1 MQCYIRSYFIVI
13 LFLVIFSS
21 HRHTIRISDD
31 MIKAR
36 AKSNVVDRTEGTRVA
51 RRNATRNARRGIS
64 TSSKPTTQQIAQE
77 IQKQSHQSTVKLLTD
92 NVQRK
97 NKRSVAAP
105 AQMDVVQASTRPNKT
120 SLKKKLATRQ
130 LQHAVKAADQHHV
143 SAATTTDNIER
154 PTRPMIQAAKTAMIA
169 AGYIFPPRTTL
180 HVVAMPAKSNGRAG
194 GTNPPNTTV
203 MVPQHQQQQPLGNN
217 VRTVSAP
224 SSRGR
229 RRTNAR
235 GM

>member
-1 MQCYIRSYFIVI
+1 
-13 LFLVIFSS
+13 
-21 HRHTIRISDD
+21 

-51 RRNATRNARRGIS
+51 RRNATRNARRGIL

-77 IQKQSHQSTVKLLTD
+77 IQKQTHQSTVKLLSD

-97 NKRSVAAP
+97 NKRSVTAAP
-105 AQMDVVQASTRPNKT
+105 AQMDVVPTASTRPNKT

-130 LQHAVKAADQHHV
+130 LQHAVKAAEQHHV
-143 SAATTTDNIER
+143 SGGGAMTTDNIPR

-180 HVVAMPAKSNGRAG
+180 HVVAMATKGNGRAG

-203 MVPQHQQQQPLGNN
+203 MVPQQQPLGNN
-217 VRTVSAP
+217 VRSVSAP